1 MRSLAVSPAF
11 WRDKRGASALEFGLT
26 APVFFLF
33 LFGVIEFGLLLWT
46 QIGLQHGAE
55 MAARCASV
63 NRVLCTGSDSI
74 KNYASQQALG
84 LGLPA
89 STFTYS
95 SAACG
100 NQVDASYAFQF
111 PTIIGLSPLTLTA
124 QACFPS

>member
-1 MRSLAVSPAF
+1 MKFARIWPDQS
-11 WRDKRGASALEFGLT
+11 GASALEFGLT

-33 LFGVIEFGLLLWT
+33 LFGVVEAGLLFWT

-63 NRVLCTGSDSI
+63 NFTLCPNSNPNAITS
-74 KNYASQQALG
+74 YATQQTFG
-84 LGLPA
+84 LNLPS

-95 SAACG
+95 TPACG
-100 NQVDASYAFQF
+100 NEVRASYTFQF
-111 PTIIGLSPLTLTA
+111 PDLFNLAPLTLTA

>member
-1 MRSLAVSPAF
+1 VTFVNML
-11 WRDKRGASALEFGLT
+11 RDQRGASALEFGLT

-33 LFGVIEFGLLLWT
+33 IFGVIEIGLLFWT

-63 NRVLCTGSDSI
+63 NASLCPTGNPSAI
-74 KNYASQQALG
+74 TGYATQQALG
-84 LGLPA
+84 LSLPA

-95 SAACG
+95 TPSCG
-100 NQVDASYAFQF
+100 NQVNASYSFQF
-111 PTIIGLSPLTLTA
+111 PDIIRLTPLTLTA